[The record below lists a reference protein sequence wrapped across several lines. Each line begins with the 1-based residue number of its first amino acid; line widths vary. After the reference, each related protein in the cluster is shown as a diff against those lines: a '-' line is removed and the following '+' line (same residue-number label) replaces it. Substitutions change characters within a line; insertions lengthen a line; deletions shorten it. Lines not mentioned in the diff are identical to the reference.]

1 MASYEKHIEK
11 YELFKK
17 DAENK
22 TVSHM
27 SRIEAYFLASFHLIE
42 AVMAKNEKHINKHT
56 ILRSILTKEDIFRD
70 NTDIIWRNFQTL
82 ENQIRPGQ
90 EYGGKINGE
99 ELEKAKELFDEIE
112 KICKNELKEW
122 SKKNSKNSALNSQ
135 EE

>member
-1 MASYEKHIEK
+1 MTSFEKHMEK

-17 DAENK
+17 DAENS

-27 SRIEAYFLASFHLIE
+27 SRIEAYFMASFHLIE

-56 ILRSILTKEDIFRD
+56 MLRSILTKEDVFGEK
-70 NTDIIWRNFQTL
+70 TETVWRNFQTI

-99 ELEKAKELFDEIE
+99 ELKRAKELFEEI
-112 KICKNELKEW
+112 KTICEGVLK
-122 SKKNSKNSALNSQ
+122 SFKKNS
-135 EE
+135 ED

>member
-1 MASYEKHIEK
+1 MEK

-27 SRIEAYFLASFHLIE
+27 SRIEACFMASFHLIE
-42 AVMAKNEKHINKHT
+42 AVMAKHNKHINKHT
-56 ILRSILTKEDIFRD
+56 MLRSVLTKEGDIFKDDTETVWRD
-70 NTDIIWRNFQTL
+70 FQIL

-99 ELEKAKELFDEIE
+99 ELKRAKKLFEEIK
-112 KICKNELKEW
+112 KICDG
-122 SKKNSKNSALNSQ
+122 AL
-135 EE
+135 E